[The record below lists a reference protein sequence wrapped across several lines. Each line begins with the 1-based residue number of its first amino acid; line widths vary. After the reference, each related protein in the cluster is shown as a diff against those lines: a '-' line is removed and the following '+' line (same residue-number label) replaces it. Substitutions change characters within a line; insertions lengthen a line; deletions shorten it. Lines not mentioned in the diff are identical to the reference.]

1 MSRLDLGRDTLKKLM
16 NSVLDHRYRS
26 FMVAGGV
33 ALTALPFVA
42 ARDPSVT
49 IELPAIVF
57 FTVYLLLSFLRLRR
71 LTPAYLK
78 QRGDAADAPAF
89 VILGVTVLAIV
100 AAIGALFLALNREQ
114 QAGTS
119 ELALAVAAV
128 VLGWLTIHTMAA
140 MHYAHVYW
148 RPSRVT
154 ANGRRGGLDFPGTP
168 EPCGH
173 DFLYFSLVIGMTAQT
188 SDVVITSTAMR
199 KLNLVHA
206 TVSYF
211 FNTVLVAAAVNA
223 AVSLAG

>member
-1 MSRLDLGRDTLKKLM
+1 M

-26 FMVAGGV
+26 FMVAGV
-33 ALTALPFVA
+33 IALTALPFVVIYEPDVA
-42 ARDPSVT
+42 
-49 IELPAIVF
+49 IELPAILF
-57 FTVYLLLSFLRLRR
+57 FAAYLTLSFLRLRR

-78 QRGDAADAPAF
+78 QRADVADAPAF
-89 VILGVTVLAIV
+89 VILGVTTLAIV

-114 QAGTS
+114 QAGVA

-148 RPSRVT
+148 RPSR
-154 ANGRRGGLDFPGTP
+154 AKENGRRGGLEFPATP
-168 EPCGH
+168 DPCGH

-206 TVSYF
+206 TISYF
-211 FNTVLVAAAVNA
+211 FNTVLIAAAVNA

>member
-1 MSRLDLGRDTLKKLM
+1 M

-26 FMVAGGV
+26 FIVAGGV
-33 ALTALPFVA
+33 ALVVLPFVVIYE
-42 ARDPSVT
+42 PSVT
-49 IELPAIVF
+49 VELPAILF
-57 FTVYLLLSFLRLRR
+57 FTVYLALSFLRLRR

-78 QRGDAADAPAF
+78 QHADVADAPAF

-100 AAIGALFLALNREQ
+100 AAIGALFLTLNRDQ
-114 QAGTS
+114 RAGS
-119 ELALAVAAV
+119 VELALAVAAV

-148 RPSRVT
+148 RPSRV
-154 ANGRRGGLDFPGTP
+154 AENGRRGGLDFPGTAD
-168 EPCGH
+168 PCGH

>member
-1 MSRLDLGRDTLKKLM
+1 M

-26 FMVAGGV
+26 FMVAGV
-33 ALTALPFVA
+33 IALTALPFVVIYEP
-42 ARDPSVT
+42 DVT
-49 IELPAIVF
+49 IELPAILF
-57 FTVYLLLSFLRLRR
+57 FAAYLTLSFLRLRR

-78 QRGDAADAPAF
+78 QRADVADAPAF
-89 VILGVTVLAIV
+89 VILGVTTLAIV

-114 QAGTS
+114 QAGVA

-148 RPSRVT
+148 RPSRAT
-154 ANGRRGGLDFPGTP
+154 ENGRRGGLEFPDTP
-168 EPCGH
+168 DPCGH

-206 TVSYF
+206 TISYF
-211 FNTVLVAAAVNA
+211 FNTVLIAAAVNA

>member
-1 MSRLDLGRDTLKKLM
+1 
-16 NSVLDHRYRS
+16 
-26 FMVAGGV
+26 MVAGV
-33 ALTALPFVA
+33 LALTALPFVA
-42 ARDPSVT
+42 IWEPDVT
-49 IELPAIVF
+49 IELPAILF
-57 FTVYLLLSFLRLRR
+57 FAVYLALAFLRLRR
-71 LTPAYLK
+71 LTPTYLK
-78 QRGDAADAPAF
+78 QRADVADAPAF
-89 VILGVTVLAIV
+89 VILGVTVLAII
-100 AAIGALFLALNREQ
+100 AAIGSLFLALNREQ
-114 QAGTS
+114 QAGAP

-148 RPSRVT
+148 RPSRAYET
-154 ANGRRGGLDFPGTP
+154 GRRGGLDFPGTP
-168 EPCGH
+168 DPCGH

-199 KLNLVHA
+199 KLNLLHA